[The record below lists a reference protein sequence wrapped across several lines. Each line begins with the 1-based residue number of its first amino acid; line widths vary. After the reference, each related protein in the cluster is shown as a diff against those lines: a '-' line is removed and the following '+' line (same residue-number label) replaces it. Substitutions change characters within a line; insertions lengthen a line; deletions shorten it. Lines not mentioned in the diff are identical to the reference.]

1 MMFLLPKP
9 PSDVI
14 LSQEL
19 KLAGRNY
26 LPGTILYTATCG
38 FSAYWSS
45 TDVAS
50 SRAMS
55 LVIALSVLTAICCA
69 IYYRGRSTFGD
80 KPRIDLIKLL
90 LLVAIPSLNFTYLI
104 YHFVPIISYE
114 AVLTL
119 TAMTLG
125 LAAGGVTLT
134 SPMLPAFYTMTYPSL
149 MVLVVSLYHRP
160 ESIFFGLAIGC
171 FGMTLGL
178 TWFAIT
184 MASTIR
190 RSIEIAF
197 QNEALVHK
205 LRASLNQTDEAN
217 RAKSV
222 FLASASH
229 DLRQPLHALGLLTE
243 TLGGTKLDE
252 QQNDIQAH
260 MMSAVDSTR
269 GMLDSLLNMSKL
281 DAGAIMA
288 SPKPFLV
295 QSIFYKLEDELAP
308 IADENQLIYRTR
320 ETIAAAYSDPMIV
333 ELILRNLIAN
343 AIRYTD
349 SGGIL
354 VGCRPRG
361 SSNLSIEVWDTGVGI
376 PEDKIEDMFREF
388 QQLENPERDAQK
400 GFGLGLAIA
409 QGLATTLDSKI
420 EVQSILGRGSV
431 FSFELPR
438 SNASVIEDL
447 PSDTRIT
454 EFNRQKVIVIDDDE
468 RVRLSMHSLMESWGC
483 ECISAE
489 SAEEILIQ
497 IADEDTDFDLLLV
510 DYRLREGKTGREAI
524 KAIRAYLGKQIPA
537 IIITGD
543 TASNRIAEA
552 QSSDALLLHKPVST
566 SQLRRI
572 MTSMLSDSEYA
583 NID

>member
-26 LPGTILYTATCG
+26 LPGTILYTATCVMA
-38 FSAYWSS
+38 AYWSS
-45 TDVAS
+45 IDLANLSATAFVS
-50 SRAMS
+50 S
-55 LVIALSVLTAICCA
+55 LSILAAICCA
-69 IYYRGRSTFGD
+69 IYYRDRATFGD
-80 KPRIDLIKLL
+80 SPRRDLVKLL
-90 LLVAIPSLNFTYLI
+90 VLVAIPSLNYTYII
-104 YHFVPIISYE
+104 YHFIPIISYE
-114 AVLTL
+114 AVMTL

-178 TWFAIT
+178 TWFSIT

-190 RSIEIAF
+190 KSIEIGF
-197 QNEALVHK
+197 QNDALVNK
-205 LRASLNQTDEAN
+205 LRAALNQTDEAN

-229 DLRQPLHALGLLTE
+229 DLRQPLHALGLLAE
-243 TLGGTKLDE
+243 TLGGTKLNK
-252 QQNDIQAH
+252 QQNDIQSNI
-260 MMSAVDSTR
+260 MSAVDSTR
-269 GMLDSLLNMSKL
+269 SMLDSLLNISKL

-288 SPKPFLV
+288 TPKPFLV
-295 QSIFYKLEDELAP
+295 QSMLYKLEDELAP
-308 IADENQLIYRTR
+308 IADENHLIYRTH
-320 ETIAAAYSDPMIV
+320 ETIAAAYSDPLIV

-349 SGGIL
+349 KGGLL
-354 VGCRPRG
+354 VGCRRRA
-361 SSNLSIEVWDTGVGI
+361 NDRLSIEVWDTGVGI
-376 PEDKIEDMFREF
+376 PEDKIDDMFREF

-409 QGLATTLDSKI
+409 QGLAATLDTKI
-420 EVQSILGRGSV
+420 KVHSVLGRGSV

-438 SNASVIEDL
+438 STAAVIEDQ
-447 PSDTRIT
+447 PKDANIT
-454 EFNRQKVIVIDDDE
+454 SFKGYNVIVVDDDE
-468 RVRLSMHSLMESWGC
+468 RVRVSMHSLMESWGC
-483 ECISAE
+483 KCISGE
-489 SAEEILIQ
+489 SSDDVINQ
-497 IADEDTDFDLLLV
+497 MQGDKVDLLLV
-510 DYRLREGKTGREAI
+510 DYRLREGKTGRDAI
-524 KAIRAYLGKQIPA
+524 KAIRTVLGKHVPA

-543 TASNRIAEA
+543 TASNRISEA
-552 QSSDALLLHKPVST
+552 QSSDALLLHKPAST

-572 MTSMLSDSEYA
+572 MASMLNDSDYVSLE
-583 NID
+583 

>member
-1 MMFLLPKP
+1 MFFLPNP

-26 LPGTILYTATCG
+26 LPGTILYTATCALA
-38 FSAYWSS
+38 AYWSS

-50 SRAMS
+50 TRAMT
-55 LVIALSVLTAICCA
+55 LVFTLSVLAAICCA
-69 IYYRGRSTFGD
+69 LYYRGRSTFGD
-80 KPRIDLIKLL
+80 NPRVDLIKLL
-90 LLVAIPSLNFTYLI
+90 LLVAIPSLNYTYLI
-104 YHFVPIISYE
+104 YHFVPIISFE
-114 AVLTL
+114 AVMTL

-160 ESIFFGLAIGC
+160 ESIFFSLAIGC

-178 TWFAIT
+178 TWFAIAI
-184 MASTIR
+184 ASTIR
-190 RSIEIAF
+190 RSIEVAF
-197 QNEALVHK
+197 QNQALVSK
-205 LRASLNQTDEAN
+205 LRAALNQTDEAN

-229 DLRQPLHALGLLTE
+229 DLRQPLHALGLLAE
-243 TLGGTKLDE
+243 TLGGTKLNE
-252 QQNDIQAH
+252 QQNDIQSH
-260 MMSAVDSTR
+260 IMSAVDSTR
-269 GMLDSLLNMSKL
+269 GMLDSLLNISKL

-288 SPKPFLV
+288 TPKPFLV
-295 QSIFYKLEDELAP
+295 QSMFYKLEDELAP

-333 ELILRNLIAN
+333 ELILRNLVAN

-349 SGGIL
+349 KGGIL
-354 VGCRPRG
+354 VGCRRRG
-361 SSNLSIEVWDTGVGI
+361 NNQLSIQVWDTGVGI
-376 PEDKIEDMFREF
+376 PEDKIEDMFKEF

-409 QGLATTLDSKI
+409 QGLAATLDTQI
-420 EVQSILGRGSV
+420 NVQSILGRGSV

-438 SNASVIEDL
+438 SNVSVIEDL
-447 PSDTRIT
+447 PSDTKIT
-454 EFNRQKVIVIDDDE
+454 EFNGQKVIVIDDDE
-468 RVRLSMHSLMESWGC
+468 RVRVSMHHLMESWGC

-489 SAEEILIQ
+489 SAEHVITQ
-497 IADEDTDFDLLLV
+497 IPDKHSVFDLLLV
-510 DYRLREGKTGREAI
+510 DYRLREGKTGRDAI
-524 KAIRAYLGKQIPA
+524 EAIRAHLGKQIPA

-552 QSSDALLLHKPVST
+552 QSSGALLLHKPAST

-572 MTSMLSDSEYA
+572 MASMLSDSEYT
-583 NID
+583 NVD

>member
-26 LPGTILYTATCG
+26 LPGTVLYTATCALA
-38 FSAYWSS
+38 AYWSS
-45 TDVAS
+45 IDVANA
-50 SRAMS
+50 RAMILVFS
-55 LVIALSVLTAICCA
+55 LCFLAVICCA
-69 IYYRGRSTFGD
+69 IYYRSRDTFGD
-80 KPRIDLIKLL
+80 TPRRDLIKLL
-90 LLVAIPSLNFTYLI
+90 ILVAIPSLNYTYLI
-104 YHFVPIISYE
+104 YYFVPIISYE
-114 AVLTL
+114 AVMTL

-134 SPMLPAFYTMTYPSL
+134 SPMLPAFYVMTYPSL

-160 ESIFFGLAIGC
+160 ENIFFGLAIGC

-178 TWFAIT
+178 TWFSIT

-197 QNEALVHK
+197 QNDALVNK
-205 LRASLNQTDEAN
+205 LRAALNQTDEAN

-243 TLGGTKLDE
+243 TLGGTKLDS
-252 QQNDIQAH
+252 QQSVIQSH

-269 GMLDSLLNMSKL
+269 SMLDSLLNISKL

-288 SPKPFLV
+288 TPKPFLV
-295 QSIFYKLEDELAP
+295 QSMFYKLEDELAP
-308 IADENQLIYRTR
+308 IADENELIYRTR
-320 ETIAAAYSDPMIV
+320 ETIAAAYSDPLIV

-349 SGGIL
+349 KGGLL
-354 VGCRPRG
+354 VACRRRR
-361 SSNLSIEVWDTGVGI
+361 NDRLSIEVWDTGVGI
-376 PEDKIEDMFREF
+376 PENKIDDMFREF

-409 QGLATTLDSKI
+409 QGLAATLETRIKVHS
-420 EVQSILGRGSV
+420 VLGKGSV

-438 SNASVIEDL
+438 STAAVIEDL
-447 PSDTRIT
+447 PKNAENNNFDGH
-454 EFNRQKVIVIDDDE
+454 KVVVIDDDE
-468 RVRLSMHSLMESWGC
+468 RVRISMHRLMENWGC
-483 ECISAE
+483 ACVSGE
-489 SAEEILIQ
+489 SAEEV
-497 IADEDTDFDLLLV
+497 IAQSPDTSFDLLLV
-510 DYRLREGKTGREAI
+510 DYRLREGKTGRDAI
-524 KAIRAYLGKQIPA
+524 ETVRAHLGKHVPA

-543 TASNRIAEA
+543 TASDRIAEA
-552 QSSDALLLHKPVST
+552 QSSDALLLHKPAST

-572 MTSMLSDSEYA
+572 MASMLSDSDYA
-583 NID
+583 VVDE

>member
-26 LPGTILYTATCG
+26 LPGTILYTATCVMA
-38 FSAYWSS
+38 AYWSS
-45 TDVAS
+45 IDLANLSATAFVS
-50 SRAMS
+50 S
-55 LVIALSVLTAICCA
+55 LSILAAICCA
-69 IYYRGRSTFGD
+69 IYYRDRATFGD
-80 KPRIDLIKLL
+80 SPRRDLVKLL
-90 LLVAIPSLNFTYLI
+90 VLVAIPSLNYTYII
-104 YHFVPIISYE
+104 YHFIPIISYE
-114 AVLTL
+114 AVMTL

-178 TWFAIT
+178 TWFSIT

-190 RSIEIAF
+190 KSIEIGF
-197 QNEALVHK
+197 QNDALVNK
-205 LRASLNQTDEAN
+205 LRAALNQTDEAN

-229 DLRQPLHALGLLTE
+229 DLRQPLHALGLLAE
-243 TLGGTKLDE
+243 TLGGTKLNK
-252 QQNDIQAH
+252 QQNDIQSNI
-260 MMSAVDSTR
+260 MSAVDSTR
-269 GMLDSLLNMSKL
+269 SMLDSLLNISKL

-288 SPKPFLV
+288 TPKPFLV
-295 QSIFYKLEDELAP
+295 QSMLYKLEDELAP
-308 IADENQLIYRTR
+308 IADENHLIYRTH
-320 ETIAAAYSDPMIV
+320 ETIAAAYSDPLIV

-349 SGGIL
+349 KGGLL
-354 VGCRPRG
+354 VGCRRRA
-361 SSNLSIEVWDTGVGI
+361 NDRLSIEVWDTGVGI
-376 PEDKIEDMFREF
+376 PEDKIDDMFREF

-409 QGLATTLDSKI
+409 QGLAATLDTKI
-420 EVQSILGRGSV
+420 KVHSVLGRGSV

-438 SNASVIEDL
+438 STAAVIEDL
-447 PSDTRIT
+447 PKDANIT
-454 EFNRQKVIVIDDDE
+454 SFKGYNVIVVDDDE
-468 RVRLSMHSLMESWGC
+468 RVRVSMHSLMESWGC
-483 ECISAE
+483 KCISGE
-489 SAEEILIQ
+489 SSDDVINQ
-497 IADEDTDFDLLLV
+497 MQGDKVDLLLV
-510 DYRLREGKTGREAI
+510 DYRLREGKTGRDAI
-524 KAIRAYLGKQIPA
+524 KAIRTVLGKHVPA

-543 TASNRIAEA
+543 TASNRISEA
-552 QSSDALLLHKPVST
+552 QSSDALLLHKPAST
-566 SQLRRI
+566 CQLRRI
-572 MTSMLSDSEYA
+572 MASMLNYSDYVSLE
-583 NID
+583 

>member
-26 LPGTILYTATCG
+26 LPGTILYTVTCVLAT
-38 FSAYWSS
+38 YWSS
-45 TDVAS
+45 EDIVS
-50 SRAMS
+50 SRAITF
-55 LVIALSVLTAICCA
+55 VFFLTLLAAICCTL
-69 IYYRGRSTFGD
+69 YYRSRHTFGD
-80 KPRIDLIKLL
+80 APRQDLIKLL
-90 LLVAIPSLNFTYLI
+90 ILVAIPSLNYTYLI
-104 YHFVPIISYE
+104 YHFVPVISYE
-114 AVLTL
+114 AVMTL
-119 TAMTLG
+119 TAITLG

-134 SPMLPAFYTMTYPSL
+134 SPMLPVFYTMAYPSL

-160 ESIFFGLAIGC
+160 ENIFFGLAIGC
-171 FGMTLGL
+171 FAMTLGL

-190 RSIEIAF
+190 TSIEIAF
-197 QNEALVHK
+197 QNDALVNK
-205 LRASLNQTDEAN
+205 LRAALNQTDEAN

-229 DLRQPLHALGLLTE
+229 DLRQPLHALGLLAE
-243 TLGGTKLDE
+243 TLGGTKLDD
-252 QQNDIQAH
+252 QQNNIQSH
-260 MMSAVDSTR
+260 IMSAVDSTR
-269 GMLDSLLNMSKL
+269 GMLDSLLNISKL

-288 SPKPFLV
+288 TPRPFLV
-295 QSIFYKLEDELAP
+295 QSMFYKLEDELAP
-308 IADENQLIYRTR
+308 IADENELIYRTR

-349 SGGIL
+349 QGGLL
-354 VGCRPRG
+354 VGCRRRG
-361 SSNLSIEVWDTGVGI
+361 ADRLSIEVWDTGVGI
-376 PEDKIEDMFREF
+376 PENKIDDMFREF
-388 QQLENPERDAQK
+388 QQLKNPERDAQK

-409 QGLATTLDSKI
+409 QGLAATLDSKI
-420 EVQSILGRGSV
+420 KVHSIAGRGSV

-438 SNASVIEDL
+438 STAAVIEDL
-447 PSDTRIT
+447 HRTTDVSS
-454 EFNRQKVIVIDDDE
+454 FNGQRVIVIDDDE
-468 RVRLSMHSLMESWGC
+468 RVRVSMHQLMENWGC
-483 ECISAE
+483 ECISGE
-489 SAEEILIQ
+489 SADDV
-497 IADEDTDFDLLLV
+497 IAQTSDKEFDLLLV
-510 DYRLREGKTGREAI
+510 DYRLREGKTGGDAI
-524 KAIRAYLGKQIPA
+524 EKIRAHLNKHVPA

-566 SQLRRI
+566 RQLRHI
-572 MTSMLSDSEYA
+572 MISILSGSDYA
-583 NID
+583 SLD

>member
-26 LPGTILYTATCG
+26 LPGTILYTTTCG
-38 FSAYWSS
+38 LAAYWSS
-45 TDVAS
+45 IDIAS
-50 SRAMS
+50 TRAMA
-55 LVIALSVLTAICCA
+55 LVIALSVLAAICCA
-69 IYYRGRSTFGD
+69 LYYRRRNTFGD
-80 KPRIDLIKLL
+80 NPRLDLIKLL
-90 LLVAIPSLNFTYLI
+90 LLVAIPSLNYTYLI

-114 AVLTL
+114 AVMTL

-160 ESIFFGLAIGC
+160 EGIFFGLAIGC

-197 QNEALVHK
+197 QNDALVNK
-205 LRASLNQTDEAN
+205 LRTALNQTDEAN

-243 TLGGTKLDE
+243 TLGGTKLDD
-252 QQNDIQAH
+252 QQNDIQSH

-269 GMLDSLLNMSKL
+269 SMLDSLLNISKL
-281 DAGAIMA
+281 DAGAIM
-288 SPKPFLV
+288 STPKPFLV
-295 QSIFYKLEDELAP
+295 QSMFYKLEDELAP

-349 SGGIL
+349 KGGIL

-361 SSNLSIEVWDTGVGI
+361 SSHLSIEVWDTGVGI

-409 QGLATTLDSKI
+409 QGLAETLDTKI
-420 EVQSILGRGSV
+420 KVQSILGRGSV
-431 FSFELPR
+431 FRFELPR
-438 SNASVIEDL
+438 STASVIEDL
-447 PSDTRIT
+447 PIDSNIT
-454 EFNRQKVIVIDDDE
+454 EFDGQKVIVIDDDE

-483 ECISAE
+483 RCISAE
-489 SAEEILIQ
+489 SAEEALAQTSDSDI
-497 IADEDTDFDLLLV
+497 DLLLV
-510 DYRLREGKTGREAI
+510 DYRLREGKTGRDAI
-524 KAIRAYLGKQIPA
+524 EAIRAHIGKQVPA

-543 TASNRIAEA
+543 TASNRITEA
-552 QSSDALLLHKPVST
+552 RSSDALLLHKPAST

-572 MTSMLSDSEYA
+572 MASMLSDSEHV

>member
-1 MMFLLPKP
+1 MFLLPKP

-26 LPGTILYTATCG
+26 LPGTILYTATCVMA
-38 FSAYWSS
+38 AYWSS
-45 TDVAS
+45 IDLANLSATAFVS
-50 SRAMS
+50 S
-55 LVIALSVLTAICCA
+55 LSILAAICCA
-69 IYYRGRSTFGD
+69 IYYRDRATFGD
-80 KPRIDLIKLL
+80 SPRRDLVKLL
-90 LLVAIPSLNFTYLI
+90 VLVAIPSLNYTYII
-104 YHFVPIISYE
+104 YHFIPIISYE
-114 AVLTL
+114 AVMTL

-178 TWFAIT
+178 TWFSIT

-190 RSIEIAF
+190 KSIEIGF
-197 QNEALVHK
+197 QNDALVNK
-205 LRASLNQTDEAN
+205 LRAALNQTDEAN

-229 DLRQPLHALGLLTE
+229 DLRQPLHALGLLAE
-243 TLGGTKLDE
+243 TLGGTKLNK
-252 QQNDIQAH
+252 QQNDIQSNI
-260 MMSAVDSTR
+260 MSAVDSTR
-269 GMLDSLLNMSKL
+269 SMLDSLLNISKL

-288 SPKPFLV
+288 TPKPFLV
-295 QSIFYKLEDELAP
+295 QSMLYKLEDELAP
-308 IADENQLIYRTR
+308 IADENHLIYRTH
-320 ETIAAAYSDPMIV
+320 ETIAAAYSDPLIV

-349 SGGIL
+349 KGGLL
-354 VGCRPRG
+354 VGCRRRA
-361 SSNLSIEVWDTGVGI
+361 NDRLSIEVWDTGVGI
-376 PEDKIEDMFREF
+376 PEDKIDDMFREF

-409 QGLATTLDSKI
+409 QGLAATLDTKI
-420 EVQSILGRGSV
+420 KVHSVLGRGSV

-438 SNASVIEDL
+438 STAAVIEDL
-447 PSDTRIT
+447 PKDTNIT
-454 EFNRQKVIVIDDDE
+454 SFKGYNVIVVDDDE
-468 RVRLSMHSLMESWGC
+468 RVRVSMHSLMESWGC
-483 ECISAE
+483 KCISGE
-489 SAEEILIQ
+489 SSDDVINQ
-497 IADEDTDFDLLLV
+497 MQGDKVDLLLV
-510 DYRLREGKTGREAI
+510 DYRLREGKTGRDAI
-524 KAIRAYLGKQIPA
+524 KAIRTVLGKHVPA

-543 TASNRIAEA
+543 TASNRISEA
-552 QSSDALLLHKPVST
+552 QSSDALLLHKPAST

-572 MTSMLSDSEYA
+572 MASMLNDSDYVSLE
-583 NID
+583 

>member
-1 MMFLLPKP
+1 MIFLLPKP

-26 LPGTILYTATCG
+26 LPATILYTVTCG
-38 FSAYWSS
+38 LAAYWS
-45 TDVAS
+45 TADQAS
-50 SRAMS
+50 PRAMS
-55 LVIALSVLTAICCA
+55 LVLGLSLIATICCA
-69 IYYRGRSTFGD
+69 FYYKMRATFGD
-80 KPRIDLIKLL
+80 KPRIDSIKLL
-90 LLVAIPSLNFTYLI
+90 ILVAIPSLNYTYII
-104 YHFVPIISYE
+104 YNFIPTVSYE
-114 AVLTL
+114 AVMTL

-160 ESIFFGLAIGC
+160 ESIFFSLAIGC

-197 QNEALVHK
+197 QNDSLVK
-205 LRASLNQTDEAN
+205 ELRAALNQTDEAN

-243 TLGGTKLDE
+243 TLGGTKLND
-252 QQNDIQAH
+252 QQNDIQSH

-269 GMLDSLLNMSKL
+269 GMLDSLLNISKL

-288 SPKPFLV
+288 TPKPFLV
-295 QSIFYKLEDELAP
+295 QSMFFKLEDELAP
-308 IADENQLIYRTR
+308 TADENQLIYRTR

-343 AIRYTD
+343 AIRYTNK
-349 SGGIL
+349 GGLL
-354 VGCRPRG
+354 VACRPRG
-361 SSNLSIEVWDTGVGI
+361 RSHLSIEVWDTGMGI
-376 PEDKIEDMFREF
+376 PEHKIDDMFGEF
-388 QQLENPERDAQK
+388 QQLANPERDAQK

-409 QGLATTLDSKI
+409 QGLAGTLDTQIK
-420 EVQSILGRGSV
+420 VQSVLGRGSV

-438 SNASVIEDL
+438 SSASVIEDL
-447 PSDTRIT
+447 PIDVEIT
-454 EFNRQKVIVIDDDE
+454 EFSGQKVIVVDDDE
-468 RVRLSMHSLMESWGC
+468 RVRLSMHRLMESWGC
-483 ECISAE
+483 YCVSGE
-489 SAEEILIQ
+489 SAKEVLAQ
-497 IADEDTDFDLLLV
+497 TSDRDFDLLLV
-510 DYRLREGKTGREAI
+510 DYRLREGTTGRDAI
-524 KAIRAYLGKQIPA
+524 EAIRAYTGKQIPA

-552 QSSDALLLHKPVST
+552 QSSDALLLHKPAST

-572 MTSMLSDSEYA
+572 MASMLSQSEYVEA
-583 NID
+583 D

>member
-38 FSAYWSS
+38 FAAYWSS
-45 TDVAS
+45 TDIAS

-320 ETIAAAYSDPMIV
+320 ETIAAAFSDPMIV

-361 SSNLSIEVWDTGVGI
+361 SHNLSIEVWDTGVGI

-489 SAEEILIQ
+489 SAEEILTQ
-497 IADEDTDFDLLLV
+497 IADKDTDFDLLLV

>member
-19 KLAGRNY
+19 KLSGRNY
-26 LPGTILYTATCG
+26 LPGTILYTTTCG
-38 FSAYWSS
+38 LAAYGSSASINS
-45 TDVAS
+45 P
-50 SRAMS
+50 RAMG
-55 LVIALSVLTAICCA
+55 LVLFLAVLAGICCT
-69 IYYRGRSTFGD
+69 IYFRGRATFGD
-80 KPRIDLIKLL
+80 NPRRDLIKLL
-90 LLVAIPSLNFTYLI
+90 IFVAVPSLNYTYLI
-104 YHFVPIISYE
+104 YHFIPTASYE
-114 AVLTL
+114 AVMTL

-134 SPMLPAFYTMTYPSL
+134 SPMLPAFYMMTYPSL

-160 ESIFFGLAIGC
+160 ENIFFGLAIGC

-178 TWFAIT
+178 TWFSIT

-190 RSIEIAF
+190 KSIEIAF
-197 QNEALVHK
+197 QNDALVNK
-205 LRASLNQTDEAN
+205 LRAALNQTDEAN

-243 TLGGTKLDE
+243 TLGGTKLDT
-252 QQNDIQAH
+252 QQNDIQSH

-269 GMLDSLLNMSKL
+269 SMLDSLLNMSKL

-288 SPKPFLV
+288 APKPFLL
-295 QSIFYKLEDELAP
+295 QSMLYKLEDELAP
-308 IADENQLIYRTR
+308 IADENGLIYRTH
-320 ETIAAAYSDPMIV
+320 ETIAAVHSDPIIV

-349 SGGIL
+349 QGGLL
-354 VGCRPRG
+354 VGCRRRDDDR
-361 SSNLSIEVWDTGVGI
+361 LSIEVWDTGVGI
-376 PEDKIEDMFREF
+376 PEGKIDDMFRAF

-409 QGLATTLDSKI
+409 QGLAATLDTQIKVRS
-420 EVQSILGRGSV
+420 VLGKGSV
-431 FSFELPR
+431 FSFELAR
-438 SNASVIEDL
+438 SSATVIEDL
-447 PSDTRIT
+447 PSDTDVS
-454 EFNRQKVIVIDDDE
+454 EFNGQRVAVVDDDE

-483 ECISAE
+483 ICISGESAE
-489 SAEEILIQ
+489 SIISQAANDQ
-497 IADEDTDFDLLLV
+497 FDLLLV

-524 KAIRAYLGKQIPA
+524 ETIRKHLGKHVPA

-543 TASNRIAEA
+543 TAANKISEA
-552 QSSDALLLHKPVST
+552 QSSDALLLHKPAST

-572 MTSMLSDSEYA
+572 MASMLSDSEYA
-583 NID
+583 RL

>member
-9 PSDVI
+9 PNDVI

-38 FSAYWSS
+38 LAAYWSS
-45 TDVAS
+45 IDVAS
-50 SRAMS
+50 DRAMGI
-55 LVIALSVLTAICCA
+55 VVVLSIVAAICCT
-69 IYYRGRSTFGD
+69 IYYRGRNTFGD
-80 KPRIDLIKLL
+80 NPRSDLVKMLI
-90 LLVAIPSLNFTYLI
+90 LVAIPSLGYTCII
-104 YHFVPIISYE
+104 YYFIPIISYE
-114 AVLTL
+114 AVMTL

-160 ESIFFGLAIGC
+160 EGIFFGLAIGC

-178 TWFAIT
+178 TWFSIT

-190 RSIEIAF
+190 KSIEIAF
-197 QNEALVHK
+197 QNDALVNK
-205 LRASLNQTDEAN
+205 LRAALNQTDEAN

-243 TLGGTKLDE
+243 TLGGTKLNV
-252 QQNDIQAH
+252 QQRDIQSH

-269 GMLDSLLNMSKL
+269 SMLDSLLNISKL

-295 QSIFYKLEDELAP
+295 QSMLFKLEDELAP
-308 IADENQLIYRTR
+308 IADENKLIYRTR
-320 ETIAAAYSDPMIV
+320 ETIAAAYSDPLIV
-333 ELILRNLIAN
+333 ELILRNLISN

-349 SGGIL
+349 EGGLL
-354 VGCRPRG
+354 VGCRRKG
-361 SSNLSIEVWDTGVGI
+361 EDRLSIEVWDTGVGI
-376 PEDKIEDMFREF
+376 PRNKIDDMFREF

-409 QGLATTLDSKI
+409 QGLAATLDTKI
-420 EVQSILGRGSV
+420 QVQSAVGKGSV
-431 FSFELPR
+431 FRFELPR
-438 SNASVIEDL
+438 STAAVIEDL
-447 PSDTRIT
+447 PKNADIES
-454 EFNRQKVIVIDDDE
+454 FKGQNVIVIDDDE
-468 RVRLSMHSLMESWGC
+468 RVRISMHSLMESWGC
-483 ECISAE
+483 MCISGE
-489 SAEEILIQ
+489 SADDV
-497 IADEDTDFDLLLV
+497 IAQTSNNSFDLLLV
-510 DYRLREGKTGREAI
+510 DYRLREGKTGRDAI
-524 KAIRAYLGKQIPA
+524 DTVRKHLSKHVPA

-543 TASNRIAEA
+543 TASDRITEA
-552 QSSDALLLHKPVST
+552 QQSDALLLHKPAST

-572 MTSMLSDSEYA
+572 MASMLSDSEYA

>member
-38 FSAYWSS
+38 FAAYWSS

-320 ETIAAAYSDPMIV
+320 ETIAAAFSDPMIV

-361 SSNLSIEVWDTGVGI
+361 SHNLSIEVWDTGVGI

-489 SAEEILIQ
+489 SAEEILTQ
-497 IADEDTDFDLLLV
+497 IADKDTDFDLLLV

>member
-26 LPGTILYTATCG
+26 LPGTILYTATCVMA
-38 FSAYWSS
+38 AYWSS
-45 TDVAS
+45 IDLANLSATAFVS
-50 SRAMS
+50 S
-55 LVIALSVLTAICCA
+55 LSILAAICCA
-69 IYYRGRSTFGD
+69 IYYRDRATFGD
-80 KPRIDLIKLL
+80 SPRRDLVKLL
-90 LLVAIPSLNFTYLI
+90 VLVAIPSLNYTYII
-104 YHFVPIISYE
+104 YHFIPIISYE
-114 AVLTL
+114 AVMTL

-178 TWFAIT
+178 TWFSIT

-190 RSIEIAF
+190 KSIEIGF
-197 QNEALVHK
+197 QNDALVNK
-205 LRASLNQTDEAN
+205 LRAALNQTDEAN

-229 DLRQPLHALGLLTE
+229 DLRQPLHALGLLAE
-243 TLGGTKLDE
+243 TLGGTKLNK
-252 QQNDIQAH
+252 QQNDIQSNI
-260 MMSAVDSTR
+260 MSAVDSTR
-269 GMLDSLLNMSKL
+269 SMLDSLLNISKL

-288 SPKPFLV
+288 TPKPFLV
-295 QSIFYKLEDELAP
+295 QSMLYKLEDELAP
-308 IADENQLIYRTR
+308 IADENHLIYRTH
-320 ETIAAAYSDPMIV
+320 ETIAAAYSDPLIV

-349 SGGIL
+349 KGGLL
-354 VGCRPRG
+354 VGCRRRA
-361 SSNLSIEVWDTGVGI
+361 NDRLSIEVWDTGVGI
-376 PEDKIEDMFREF
+376 PEDKIDDMFREF

-409 QGLATTLDSKI
+409 QGLAATLDTKI
-420 EVQSILGRGSV
+420 KVHSVLGRGSV

-438 SNASVIEDL
+438 STAAVIEDL
-447 PSDTRIT
+447 PKDANIT
-454 EFNRQKVIVIDDDE
+454 SFKGYNVIVVDDDE
-468 RVRLSMHSLMESWGC
+468 RVRVSMHSLMESWGC
-483 ECISAE
+483 KCISGE
-489 SAEEILIQ
+489 SSDDVINQ
-497 IADEDTDFDLLLV
+497 MQGDKVDLLLV
-510 DYRLREGKTGREAI
+510 DYRLREGKTGRDAI
-524 KAIRAYLGKQIPA
+524 KAIRTVLGKHVPA

-543 TASNRIAEA
+543 TASNRISEA
-552 QSSDALLLHKPVST
+552 QSSDALLLHKPAST

-572 MTSMLSDSEYA
+572 MASMLNDSDYVSLE
-583 NID
+583 

>member
-1 MMFLLPKP
+1 MFLLPKP

-26 LPGTILYTATCG
+26 LPGTILYTATCVMA
-38 FSAYWSS
+38 AYWSS
-45 TDVAS
+45 IDLANLSATAFVS
-50 SRAMS
+50 S
-55 LVIALSVLTAICCA
+55 LSILAAICCA
-69 IYYRGRSTFGD
+69 IYYRDRATFGD
-80 KPRIDLIKLL
+80 SPRRDLVKLL
-90 LLVAIPSLNFTYLI
+90 VLVAIPSLNYTYII
-104 YHFVPIISYE
+104 YHFIPIISYE
-114 AVLTL
+114 AVMTL

-178 TWFAIT
+178 TWFSIT

-190 RSIEIAF
+190 KSIEIGF
-197 QNEALVHK
+197 QNDALVNK
-205 LRASLNQTDEAN
+205 LRAALNQTDEAN

-229 DLRQPLHALGLLTE
+229 DLRQPLHALGLLAE
-243 TLGGTKLDE
+243 TLGGTKLNK
-252 QQNDIQAH
+252 QQNDIQSNI
-260 MMSAVDSTR
+260 MSAVDSTR
-269 GMLDSLLNMSKL
+269 SMLDSLLNISKL

-288 SPKPFLV
+288 TPKPFLV
-295 QSIFYKLEDELAP
+295 QSMLYKLEDELAP
-308 IADENQLIYRTR
+308 IADENHLIYRTH
-320 ETIAAAYSDPMIV
+320 ETIAAAYSDPLIV

-349 SGGIL
+349 KGGLL
-354 VGCRPRG
+354 VGCRRRA
-361 SSNLSIEVWDTGVGI
+361 NDRLSIEVWDTGVGI
-376 PEDKIEDMFREF
+376 PEDKIDDMFREF

-409 QGLATTLDSKI
+409 QGLAATLDTKI
-420 EVQSILGRGSV
+420 KVHSVLGRGSV

-438 SNASVIEDL
+438 STAAVIEDL
-447 PSDTRIT
+447 PKDANIT
-454 EFNRQKVIVIDDDE
+454 SFKGYNVIVVDDDE
-468 RVRLSMHSLMESWGC
+468 RVRVSMHSLMESWGC
-483 ECISAE
+483 KCISGE
-489 SAEEILIQ
+489 SSDDVINQ
-497 IADEDTDFDLLLV
+497 MQGDKVDLLLV
-510 DYRLREGKTGREAI
+510 DYRLREGKTGRDAI
-524 KAIRAYLGKQIPA
+524 KAIRTVLGKHVPA

-543 TASNRIAEA
+543 TASNRISEA
-552 QSSDALLLHKPVST
+552 QSSDALLLHKPAST

-572 MTSMLSDSEYA
+572 MASMLNDSDYVSLE
-583 NID
+583 

>member
-572 MTSMLSDSEYA
+572 MASMLSDSEYA